1 VSQLLLRPKK
11 SRFNEAAFLRNE
23 DDLLDLGFFV
33 FNMLTDFWIE
43 FHDRHFFRSRTLV
56 FGSRVE
62 VTRTGGRFQLD
73 FVAARFRHDGSLY
86 SAS

>member
-1 VSQLLLRPKK
+1 MKRLFCKT
-11 SRFNEAAFLRNE
+11 E
-23 DDLLDLGFFV
+23 DRLLDLCFFV
-33 FNMLTDFWIE
+33 FNVLTDFWIE
-43 FHDRHFFRSRTLV
+43 LHDRHFFRGSTLV

-62 VTRTGGRFQLD
+62 VTRTCGRFQLD